1 MKSTIESYHPAVE
14 SIKRICFNENSV
26 GCPRYFEVVS
36 VYLYV
41 VCDFQNLT
49 QLMFGNKTVIYRPYH
64 NVRFIIRG
72 QLQESAIMD
81 IEDIASGYTVLGFVA
96 VSERGIRVVL

>member
-1 MKSTIESYHPAVE
+1 MVIVGANTMKSTIESYHPAVE

-41 VCDFQNLT
+41 VCDF
-49 QLMFGNKTVIYRPYH
+49 
-64 NVRFIIRG
+64 
-72 QLQESAIMD
+72 
-81 IEDIASGYTVLGFVA
+81 
-96 VSERGIRVVL
+96 

>member
-1 MKSTIESYHPAVE
+1 MSVIHLQSTFTRLLMLFISKKLFPLMVSGYFLKLFLEVFDSEEMVIVGANTMKSTIESYHPAVE

-41 VCDFQNLT
+41 VCDF
-49 QLMFGNKTVIYRPYH
+49 
-64 NVRFIIRG
+64 
-72 QLQESAIMD
+72 
-81 IEDIASGYTVLGFVA
+81 
-96 VSERGIRVVL
+96 